1 MKRIPPAREGR
12 QGDTLACMT
21 DERRKRYELGEAD
34 LDQKIEA
41 LIATAEAH
49 YGAASDTE
57 SVRQIVVSA
66 LRLLRDGTPRGDL
79 KLLNSALKELRH
91 AFRVFAPYRAVRKV
105 AVFGSA
111 RITPDQADWKQAFAF
126 AERIVAEGWMI
137 ITGAGDGIMG
147 AAQGGAG
154 RAASFGVN
162 IRLPFEQNANPTIA
176 GDSKLINFRYFF
188 TRKIAFVKEAHA
200 IALFPG
206 GFGTHDEG
214 FESLTLIQT
223 GKSEILPVV
232 FIDAPGGSYWAQWR
246 RYLEE
251 HLRERGLISPE
262 DFALFRVTDDV
273 DDAMNEILHFYANY
287 QSSRYVRDLLVI
299 RLREA
304 PDEGQ
309 LELLNHEF
317 SSIVKGGRIE
327 VAAPLPEEG
336 REMAGHPRLT
346 LRFNRRD
353 VGRLRQLIDRLNDFV
368 DTRAAT
374 PLEASPHEIVAE
386 PFSPETLAGEA
397 DED

>member
-1 MKRIPPAREGR
+1 
-12 QGDTLACMT
+12 MT
-21 DERRKRYELGEAD
+21 EEKRKRYELGDAA
-34 LDQKIEA
+34 LDPGIEA
-41 LIATAEAH
+41 LIATAESRH
-49 YGAASDTE
+49 GRASDTE
-57 SVRQIVVSA
+57 AVRQIVVTA
-66 LRLLRDGTPRGDL
+66 LRLLRDQTPRGDL
-79 KLLNSALKELRH
+79 KLVNSALKELRH

-111 RITPDQADWKQAFAF
+111 RTTPDQPDWKQAFAF
-126 AERIVAEGWMI
+126 AERMAAHGWMI
-137 ITGAGDGIMG
+137 ITGAGEGIMG

-162 IRLPFEQNANPTIA
+162 IRLPFEQHANPTIA
-176 GDSKLINFRYFF
+176 GDPKLINFRYFF

-214 FESLTLIQT
+214 FEALTLIQT

-232 FIDAPGGSYWAQWR
+232 FVDAPGGSYWAHWR
-246 RYLEE
+246 RYLED
-251 HLRERGLISPE
+251 HLRERGLISPD
-262 DFALFRVTDDV
+262 DFSLFRVTDDV
-273 DDAMNEILHFYANY
+273 GEAVNEILHFYANY

-304 PDEGQ
+304 PDDAQ
-309 LELLNHEF
+309 LEGLNQEF
-317 SSIVKGGRIE
+317 STIVKSGRIE
-327 VAAPLPEEG
+327 VGPPLPEEG
-336 REMAGHPRLT
+336 DEVPGHPRVT

-353 VGRLRQLIDRLNDFV
+353 VGRLRQLIDRLNDLLG
-368 DTRAAT
+368 TRVVT

-386 PFSPETLAGEA
+386 PLPAETFAGEA